1 MISKADFNGSPH
13 LGIFCAVNDNIA
25 LVPHAATKK
34 FTNFLKESLEVDIV
48 KTNIVDTQLIGIFIC
63 LNNSTAVVPDILEKQ
78 EIRTIKDNVSEV
90 VVLKEKYTALG
101 NLISLN
107 DKAAICSRYIQN
119 AGDIAGHKMRVANT
133 DLVGS
138 AIYANNL
145 GFIAHRDASPKE
157 LKEIESVLGVKGDV
171 ATLNFGDPFIKSG
184 IIGNS
189 RGVVIGK
196 FSSGPEVQR
205 VDEVFMLK

>member
-13 LGIFCAVNDNIA
+13 LGIFCAVNDDIA
-25 LVPHAATKK
+25 LVPYAATQK
-34 FTNFLKESLEVDIV
+34 FTRLLKEKLGVEPVR
-48 KTNIVDTQLIGIFIC
+48 TNIVDTQLIGIFVC
-63 LNNSTAVVPDILEKQ
+63 LSNSQAVVPDILEKK
-78 EIRTIKDNVSEV
+78 ELKIIKDHVSEV
-90 VVLKEKYTALG
+90 IVLKEKYTALG

-107 DKAAICSRYIQN
+107 DRGAVCSRYVKN
-119 AGDIAGHKMRVANT
+119 AEDIMGRKMRVANT

-138 AIYANNL
+138 AIYANNN

-157 LKEIESVLGVKGDV
+157 LKEIESVLGVRGDV
-171 ATLNFGDPFIKSG
+171 ATLNFGDPFVKSG

-189 RGVVIGK
+189 RGVIVGK

-205 VDEVFMLK
+205 ADEVFMLR